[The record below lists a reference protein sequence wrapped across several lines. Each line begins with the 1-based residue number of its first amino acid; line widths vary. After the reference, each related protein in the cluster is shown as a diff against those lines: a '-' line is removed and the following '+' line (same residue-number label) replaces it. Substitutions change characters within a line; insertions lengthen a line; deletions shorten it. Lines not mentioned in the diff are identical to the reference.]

1 MRRRGG
7 DYRWGE
13 GHPCN
18 EESYIVKQTE
28 DKIRTRGE
36 ERGGEGIIDGIKKTL
51 AMRNTSILLNR

>member
-7 DYRWGE
+7 DYRGGE
-13 GHPCN
+13 GHSCN
-18 EESYIVKQTE
+18 EEPYIAKETE

-36 ERGGEGIIDGIKKTL
+36 ERGGEGIIEGIKKTL